1 MRKNKVLKFEKDEE
15 GRAVINMTVRD
26 DTDFLSP
33 FSVSKDPVIS
43 SDVAEFLENSVYA
56 IPTNEKL
63 TLRIYGDCVDENE
76 REIYGKAIK
85 KYYSEKFEYN
95 ERELKNNKVI
105 AWALGTIGVIALAL
119 IVVFETFLN
128 SIWAEVVDIFAWV
141 MLWESVDVS
150 VFKMRENR
158 LNKLRYKAFIN
169 MKIEFYEENN
179 WEK

>member
-1 MRKNKVLKFEKDEE
+1 
-15 GRAVINMTVRD
+15 MTVMD

-43 SDVAEFLENSVYA
+43 SDVAEFLENSA
-56 IPTNEKL
+56 DSIPPNEQL
-63 TLRIYGDCVDENE
+63 TLKIYGDCVDENE
-76 REIYGKAIK
+76 RNIYGKAIK
-85 KYYSEKFEYN
+85 KYYSEKFDYN
-95 ERELKNNKVI
+95 ERELKKNKII
-105 AWALGTIGVIALAL
+105 AWALGLVGIVALAL

-150 VFKMRENR
+150 VFKMREKR

-179 WEK
+179 